1 MDKNIDYIQQRRNR
15 KKQQLRLRLGVLQM
29 IHKPLLS
36 LCLIPIVALAVFI
49 WVKRDVIISL
59 MAVPE
64 ILFPV
69 WKYSISFIALLF
81 PFLLIWGLIELIGNL
96 TAQRDEGD
104 IEEAFQPQD
113 LRNGYPILM
122 NKKRIKGNKVIM
134 REFKHPNEPLD
145 RKAG

>member
-29 IHKPLLS
+29 IHKPLLC

-104 IEEAFQPQD
+104 IEEAFEPQD
-113 LRNGYPILM
+113 LRNGCPILM
-122 NKKRIKGNKVIM
+122 NKKRIKEAK
-134 REFKHPNEPLD
+134 L
-145 RKAG
+145 